1 MTEQAVQ
8 DLVGKT
14 AWAILQDGMP
24 WQVHIYGYDRADRA
38 DPYRVFVYR
47 KNAPVIPALGRPVS
61 ELARPSD
68 CFMSK
73 QDAIDTALQRIKMK
87 MQDRAA
93 EYRSRQE
100 ADRKRIKYIKDLQGA
115 AE

>member
-1 MTEQAVQ
+1 
-8 DLVGKT
+8 
-14 AWAILQDGMP
+14 
-24 WQVHIYGYDRADRA
+24 
-38 DPYRVFVYR
+38 
-47 KNAPVIPALGRPVS
+47 
-61 ELARPSD
+61 
-68 CFMSK
+68 MSK